1 MKLEKHP
8 LVENGIIEE
17 LKLVNYTTG
26 VYVPYS
32 FRTVVWVLL
41 HLTRTRLSEIVT
53 SCSTGRDSPN
63 WANQA
68 VAVASKSF
76 NF

>member
-63 WANQA
+63 
-68 VAVASKSF
+68 
-76 NF
+76 